1 MSDSQINTCV
11 IHGQPGSTDCLRR
24 FVTPLWPN
32 YDEEN
37 LCVECLAN
45 DLHLMY
51 RVIHRY
57 SPHPTYLAHLARNI
71 ASGEDE
77 AMKTFNRLIRKYGPI
92 PSLTA
97 VRKRYPQPPRRRV
110 FPKLRRDRPS
120 NPFPAKNRG
129 YHQSSM
135 RKDPALVSHRYCS
148 GLCCQE
154 GVEAYLA
161 AVRAWRAANHP
172 RPVPRDVTGGDHEE
186 PANESSSE
194 TPSLSLPDL
203 RYTHGSAFESL
214 RKWGNEARQRRQKR
228 HTRNVSSN
236 TEISNSESTAG
247 LLPRSLSSVIN
258 SKKSKLSLFNCRR
271 SSSDKEKSTIRSKSF
286 SSPRKLWKKLEK
298 EIRSAPPNA
307 QIHVDVDILV
317 DIEVASPG
325 SVTSTITAQHQ
336 LIVEDNTNEKRSKW
350 GFR

>member
-11 IHGQPGSTDCLRR
+11 IHGQPGSTDCSRR
-24 FVTPLWPN
+24 FVTPMWPN

-57 SPHPTYLAHLARNI
+57 SPHPTYLAYLARNI

-97 VRKRYPQPPRRRV
+97 VRKRYPQPQRRRM

-120 NPFPAKNRG
+120 NPFPTKNRG

-154 GVEAYLA
+154 GVESYLA

-172 RPVPRDVTGGDHEE
+172 RPVPRDVSSGDHEE
-186 PANESSSE
+186 PANESSE
-194 TPSLSLPDL
+194 TPLPFPPDL

-214 RKWGNEARQRRQKR
+214 RKWGNKARERRQKR
-228 HTRNVSSN
+228 HRRNISN
-236 TEISNSESTAG
+236 DTTISNSNSIAA
-247 LLPRSLSSVIN
+247 LLPGSDPDDTT
-258 SKKSKLSLFNCRR
+258 
-271 SSSDKEKSTIRSKSF
+271 SSDAY
-286 SSPRKLWKKLEK
+286 SPLRKAWK
-298 EIRSAPPNA
+298 EIKNVPRDAQIRIRIRVRVRISVTEAEGSISLTVAPPSPPPSPPA
-307 QIHVDVDILV
+307 QQ
-317 DIEVASPG
+317 G
-325 SVTSTITAQHQ
+325 
-336 LIVEDNTNEKRSKW
+336 NNEKPRKW
-350 GFR
+350 GFRRSRDTSSATTSPSRHSWKCW